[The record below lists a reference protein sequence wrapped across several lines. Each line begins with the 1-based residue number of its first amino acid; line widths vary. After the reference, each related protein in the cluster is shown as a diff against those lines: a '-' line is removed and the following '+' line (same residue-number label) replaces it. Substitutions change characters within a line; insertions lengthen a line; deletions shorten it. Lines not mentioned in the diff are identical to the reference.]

1 MLYCLLSSFSAIE
14 HNFHYILVEY
24 STASNPSHMFFLNSK
39 AIHLFGSMGICRRE
53 AKAKLNTTRVEKL
66 DSCSGFRSPGLN
78 RVHVKK
84 GMCRHHLVRTLR
96 HFNNCVFAVFFPK
109 VKSIIKALT

>member
-66 DSCSGFRSPGLN
+66 DSCPGFRSPGLN

-84 GMCRHHLVRTLR
+84 VCAGTIWCVHYGTLITV
-96 HFNNCVFAVFFPK
+96 CLQFFSQK
-109 VKSIIKALT
+109 